1 MIGKTDIVIVGGS
14 FAGLALAR
22 ALALALAHQV
32 RITLV
37 ERQPAGATDVDPRA
51 YALSAGSKRML
62 ETLGVWADLAPHAE
76 PVRAIDITDSA
87 LEHAIR
93 PVLISYDNSIGG
105 NEPATWIVEGARLRS
120 ALLAAVAQTSGVSH
134 QFQTEV
140 QSFTADG
147 AGVSIA
153 LAGGRELRTRL
164 LVAADGRHSPL
175 RDAAGIKTVRWSHP
189 QIGIVTTVA
198 HERPHEGHAVQHFLP
213 GGPFAIL
220 PLSGNRSCITW
231 SEEKN
236 RALAILQLDDA
247 GFLAEIEQRFGYRLG
262 ALTLAGPRAHWP
274 LEFLMAR
281 ALTAPR
287 FALVGDA
294 ARSVHPIAGQGL
306 NLGLRDVA
314 ALTECVADAMRL
326 GLDPGDDAALE
337 RYARWRRFDS
347 VTSAAAFEALN
358 MLFSNDSTLLRA
370 ARDAGLGV
378 VERLPG
384 LKRVLV
390 GEAAGQ
396 TGEVPRLLRGEMA

>member
-76 PVRAIDITDSA
+76 PVRAIDITNSA

-140 QSFTADG
+140 QSFAADG

-198 HERPHEGHAVQHFLP
+198 HERPHEGRAVQHFLP

-220 PLSGNRSCITW
+220 PLGGNRSLHHVERR
-231 SEEKN
+231 EEPRAGDPAARRCRLPGRDRAALRLSARRSHVGGPA
-236 RALAILQLDDA
+236 RALAA
-247 GFLAEIEQRFGYRLG
+247 RVPHG
-262 ALTLAGPRAHWP
+262 ACPDGA
-274 LEFLMAR
+274 
-281 ALTAPR
+281 
-287 FALVGDA
+287 
-294 ARSVHPIAGQGL
+294 S
-306 NLGLRDVA
+306 
-314 ALTECVADAMRL
+314 
-326 GLDPGDDAALE
+326 
-337 RYARWRRFDS
+337 
-347 VTSAAAFEALN
+347 
-358 MLFSNDSTLLRA
+358 LRA
-370 ARDAGLGV
+370 RRRCRAQRAPHRRSG
-378 VERLPG
+378 P
-384 LKRVLV
+384 
-390 GEAAGQ
+390 Q
-396 TGEVPRLLRGEMA
+396 PRLARCGGTHRVRGGRHASRP